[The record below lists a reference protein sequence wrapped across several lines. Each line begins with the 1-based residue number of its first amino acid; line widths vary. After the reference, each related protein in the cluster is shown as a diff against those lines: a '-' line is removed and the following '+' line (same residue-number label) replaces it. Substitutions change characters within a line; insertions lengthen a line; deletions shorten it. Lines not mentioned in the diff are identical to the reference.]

1 MASWRNEG
9 FSMTSSRQLRERVRK
24 VEALRRGA
32 VTEGERE
39 AAEAALARL
48 KAKLDEPRHP
58 DRPGATLHF
67 SMSSPMPIGFP
78 GSWPVQIFMSLCVVA
93 MASGLAVMRASASR
107 RP

>member
-1 MASWRNEG
+1 
-9 FSMTSSRQLRERVRK
+9 MTSKSELRERVRK

-32 VTEGERE
+32 VTEGERK

-48 KAKLDEPRHP
+48 QAKLDEPRHP

-67 SMSSPMPIGFP
+67 SMSSHIPSFPGGFP

-93 MASGLAVMRASASR
+93 MASGLAVMRGSASR